1 MLATEKLLGFSTP
14 DPDTR
19 ECLQNHG
26 YGECRRI
33 GVGRER
39 SFPLGRFQKLSL
51 ARYALCCV
59 TGEAVASLALGV
71 QPDRTAIVRFP
82 IASAP
87 GVFDLAGLGEVD
99 ANVFDVVFTE
109 HVGLK

>member
-1 MLATEKLLGFSTP
+1 MLATEKLLGFSTR
-14 DPDTR
+14 DPAAR

-26 YGECRRI
+26 YGEYRRI
-33 GVGRER
+33 GVGREL
-39 SFPLGRFQKLSL
+39 SFPLGRFQNLSL

-87 GVFDLAGLGEVD
+87 GVFDFAGPGQFD
-99 ANVFDVVFTE
+99 ANIFDVGFTE